1 MAGKKEKSI
10 RKGKLHRRLSLA
22 FGLLGGVLVLCLLA
36 YVLRW
41 RPQGVSL
48 SVGDVVQEDITAPY
62 SMEDGYLT
70 ELSRQKAR
78 QQVGEIYVSAADTVE
93 ALRQKLEGR
102 FENLEAF
109 LTDAAILW
117 QQEAERFDGQY
128 YYNSKNWQ
136 SMLTEQGLV
145 DRLTAHGLTDLI
157 STAVGYALLEEYVPV
172 GQRIGNQSVD
182 ITPLKE
188 AFYAVL
194 EPLWQEGV
202 TTENETAMR
211 QKAIDAWK
219 QTGLPAAVKTEL
231 AENIVKK
238 YLTATAEVD
247 EQATEEAREQAAQAV
262 APVLLEKGQV
272 ILSAGTVI
280 SQGDITHLKALG
292 LLREGGTLWARLV
305 SFCLYLLVCFG
316 LYGLYLLLNCKRLL
330 LSRKDMLSLTI
341 TLGIATGFS
350 LLAGAYFPRWMP
362 FLLVVLILGRK
373 LEPTALY
380 PTAVLA
386 ALVLCPLGADEGLF
400 SQEAFACVLSGLM
413 GGLGAVV
420 LLILLSGKKAL
431 VPAAVA
437 GSVLGALMQL
447 LPGLYAGEEVLTLLS
462 KLGCTFGGG
471 ALSLVL
477 GGGLLLLGE
486 KLVKSE
492 EKTHD

>member
-1 MAGKKEKSI
+1 MKGKKATSI
-10 RKGKLHRRLSLA
+10 QRGKTHRRLTVA

-48 SVGDVVQEDITAPY
+48 SVGDVVQEDIVAPY

-78 QQVGEIYVSAADTVE
+78 QQVGEVYVSAPDTVD
-93 ALRQKLEGR
+93 ALRGKLEAR
-102 FENLEAF
+102 FGDLEAF
-109 LTDAAILW
+109 LTDAAALW
-117 QQEAERFDGQY
+117 QEEAERFDGQY

-136 SMLTEQGLV
+136 SMLTEQGLL
-145 DRLTAHGLTDLI
+145 DRLTTHSLRDLV
-157 STAVGYALLEEYVPV
+157 STAVGYALLEEYVPK
-172 GQRIGNQSVD
+172 GQRTSNQSVD
-182 ITPLKE
+182 MSSLKQ

-194 EPLWQEGV
+194 EPLWQQGV
-202 TTENETAMR
+202 TSENEAVLH
-211 QKAIDAWK
+211 QQAVNAFK
-219 QTGLPAAVKTEL
+219 QTNLPAAVKTEL

-247 EQATEEAREQAAQAV
+247 EQATEEARELAAQAV

-280 SQGDITHLKALG
+280 SQGDVSHLKSLG

-305 SFCLYLLVCFG
+305 SFGLYLLVCFG

-330 LSRKDMLSLTI
+330 LSRKDMLSLAV
-341 TLGIATGFS
+341 TLGIATGLS
-350 LLAGAYFPRWMP
+350 LLAGAYFPRWLP
-362 FLLVVLILGRK
+362 FLLVVLVLGRK
-373 LEPTALY
+373 LEPASLY

-413 GGLGAVV
+413 GGLGAAV
-420 LLILLSGKKAL
+420 LFTLLSGKQAP
-431 VPAAVA
+431 VPATMA
-437 GSVLGALMQL
+437 GGVLGALMQL
-447 LPGLYAGEEVLTLLS
+447 LPGLYAGEEVWTLLS
-462 KLGCTFGGG
+462 KLGCTLGGA

-486 KLVKSE
+486 KLVKSK